1 MIRTRIQNIGG
12 AFPGRG
18 AAPAMTKG
26 FYLARGE
33 RTAIDRLSDRAAYRP
48 VVNSDAGSLVAAND
62 NSVKKVKKSE
72 DAA

>member
-18 AAPAMTKG
+18 AAPAMTRD
-26 FYLARGE
+26 FHLARGE
-33 RTAIDRLSDRAAYRP
+33 RTAIDRLGDRAAFRP

-62 NSVKKVKKSE
+62 NQPKKKTRTE

>member
-26 FYLARGE
+26 LYLPRGE
-33 RTAIDRLSDRAAYRP
+33 RTAIDRLGDRAALRP
-48 VVNSDAGSLVAAND
+48 VVTTDAGSLVAAND
-62 NSVKKVKKSE
+62 NVAEPKHETAK
-72 DAA
+72 